1 MDLEIIVRRREKGAV
16 IEESIIKSVEI
27 KKPTSLMEVGFNH
40 AKQVSIIGEL
50 QNNYIPTQ
58 CSLLF
63 EEDGVCSRC
72 GKKAMKNGKHTV
84 SFHASLSD
92 HRIKAQGYSCK
103 CGWQSKPTIHGRFGS
118 NVHPDLIKIQAT
130 LGSKMPYKDAQI
142 SLTKFSCSSRTVN
155 NHVKIA
161 EATNKIGEMLHSIK
175 TEEIVEIKKESEEL
189 YLQVDGGH
197 IRDKGKD
204 KQSFEAMISTVY
216 SPESYRRVS
225 EDKNEIKSKHVAAS
239 ALKDQGSTINQLTLK
254 AAQKEGLSKNTII
267 TAFCDGAANCWSVVD
282 YLEPY
287 CKKINKILDWFHI
300 RQYYDRAITEN
311 SPKFSNP
318 NANVG
323 L

>member
-1 MDLEIIVRRREKGAV
+1 M
-16 IEESIIKSVEI
+16 
-27 KKPTSLMEVGFNH
+27 
-40 AKQVSIIGEL
+40 
-50 QNNYIPTQ
+50 
-58 CSLLF
+58 
-63 EEDGVCSRC
+63 
-72 GKKAMKNGKHTV
+72 
-84 SFHASLSD
+84 
-92 HRIKAQGYSCK
+92 
-103 CGWQSKPTIHGRFGS
+103 
-118 NVHPDLIKIQAT
+118 
-130 LGSKMPYKDAQI
+130 
-142 SLTKFSCSSRTVN
+142 
-155 NHVKIA
+155 
-161 EATNKIGEMLHSIK
+161 HSIK